1 MFLMRIERLTG
12 GHTAQAAFFH
22 QGMQKM
28 SFWFVERHQLHTAGV
43 TKLVHFSIFLLVVR
57 SNLLIAA
64 VCCTSE

>member
-1 MFLMRIERLTG
+1 MFLMRIERLKG
-12 GHTAQAAFFH
+12 GHMAQAAFFH

-43 TKLVHFSIFLLVVR
+43 TKLVHFRIRLLVVR
-57 SNLLIAA
+57 SNLLMAA